1 MYLNIV
7 PVLFVAHICVQVTKC
22 LQASLVVQ
30 MLQYATK
37 AQVVI

>member
-7 PVLFVAHICVQVTKC
+7 PVLFVAPIFVQVTKC